1 MAAVRLRVILRAVI
15 TESRP
20 PDLVLQHPRSTA
32 FPIDR
37 RARAVGPDSVNQPA
51 DRLPRD
57 QSPVTQRVGPM
68 ACCGAATAGHSGG
81 CGCMRAGQISPSF
94 LARRTASPR
103 RVAPSLRKMLLK

>member
-15 TESRP
+15 TASRP

-57 QSPVTQRVGPM
+57 QSPCDTEGRAHDLLRRGYGRTHWRLRLH
-68 ACCGAATAGHSGG
+68 ACRSD
-81 CGCMRAGQISPSF
+81 QS
-94 LARRTASPR
+94 
-103 RVAPSLRKMLLK
+103 